1 MNLVLVNPRM
11 YTQIHTPIVVQ
22 GGGRGVGVDGTPPRS
37 FWYVAVLLFSPIGVE
52 RKSVKCKDGN
62 LEFIY
67 LAQTQTGNYH
77 HLSVSNI
84 LSLSTRSNLFWS
96 WNRVHLFY
104 ERDRYWR
111 SDSTYAFFSSSSDK
125 GISRGTVNFRY
136 VNFTYGQIE
145 GLDYIATVE
154 GFPYWKYQWFLV
166 IFFLTVIFS

>member
-22 GGGRGVGVDGTPPRS
+22 GGGRGVGLGVDGTPPRS

-104 ERDRYWR
+104 DKDMYWQ
-111 SDSTYAFFSSSSDK
+111 SDSTYAFFFLSSSHK
-125 GISRGTVNFRY
+125 AISRGTVNFRFFY
-136 VNFTYGQIE
+136 FTYGQIE
-145 GLDYIATVE
+145 GLDYCDCRRFSLLEI
-154 GFPYWKYQWFLV
+154 
-166 IFFLTVIFS
+166 TVIFSDFF